1 MNLSEE
7 NTSKPNKRHN
17 FETEKIKQN
26 EKWYFFMSIFSN
38 LLSHTQ
44 THTHTNERFDRVI
57 SFSRKLEKERY
68 VDESDETQLNRKARF
83 STVLNNSEIDRN
95 IRRRSKTQLVN
106 KPNHIGK

>member
-1 MNLSEE
+1 MRNDIFLC
-7 NTSKPNKRHN
+7 
-17 FETEKIKQN
+17 Q
-26 EKWYFFMSIFSN
+26 FFPTYY
-38 LLSHTQ
+38 HTHK
-44 THTHTNERFDRVI
+44 HTHTNERFDRVI

-68 VDESDETQLNRKARF
+68 VDKSDETQLNRKARF